1 MTNLKAQAE
10 LYVDEHYKFGA
21 KEAELAEFMDHARRV
36 REVQT
41 ALAAKHSDGTAAR
54 VFHAKSHGCLAGRL
68 TLIDERPEFTRH
80 GLFGAAST
88 AYNVIA
94 RFSNGVGLEQ
104 HDLKPDVRGL
114 AFKVFGV
121 RGSSAAISD
130 QKPRTVDLLM
140 TNSTNPFGSDQEEFV
155 QFMEANAKPG
165 VLNAHLIGFLSAHTD
180 VARLLIKATLKF
192 VPSVATERYWSGH
205 AYLLGPQQ
213 AMKFN
218 VRPIEQKRSESDEEL
233 LKETAKLAQIS
244 DAPGDGLESRVKRWL
259 QMRTVTNSVID
270 PNYLGFEL
278 RDRLR
283 RTPIK
288 FVLSVQLAKDAQRT
302 PIENGLMEWKE
313 ADSPSV
319 PVAELTLDR
328 EIDTGDIRN
337 LRFTPGHFIPEH
349 RPLGNLGRGRVFA
362 YESSQM
368 GRHADIDE
376 PDENRFFAS

>member
-1 MTNLKAQAE
+1 M
-10 LYVDEHYKFGA
+10 
-21 KEAELAEFMDHARRV
+21 
-36 REVQT
+36 
-41 ALAAKHSDGTAAR
+41 
-54 VFHAKSHGCLAGRL
+54 
-68 TLIDERPEFTRH
+68 
-80 GLFGAAST
+80 
-88 AYNVIA
+88 
-94 RFSNGVGLEQ
+94 
-104 HDLKPDVRGL
+104 
-114 AFKVFGV
+114 
-121 RGSSAAISD
+121 
-130 QKPRTVDLLM
+130 
-140 TNSTNPFGSDQEEFV
+140 FV
-155 QFMEANAKPG
+155 QSNR
-165 VLNAHLIGFLSAHTD
+165 N
-180 VARLLIKATLKF
+180 R
-192 VPSVATERYWSGH
+192 R
-205 AYLLGPQQ
+205 
-213 AMKFN
+213 
-218 VRPIEQKRSESDEEL
+218 ESDEEL

-328 EIDTGDIRN
+328 VIDSADIRN

-349 RPLGNLGRGRVFA
+349 RPLGNLGRGRIFT

-376 PDENRFFAS
+376 PDENRFFSS